1 MSLDPVALAAHAEAF
16 HFVEFE
22 LWFHL
27 QIMYLLDELVSIRDS
42 FVSKESHCE
51 QDQVEYLLSGIHTF
65 L

>member
-1 MSLDPVALAAHAEAF
+1 VSFGSCGSCSSCGSVPLCGV
-16 HFVEFE
+16 E

-27 QIMYLLDELVSIRDS
+27 QIMYLLDGLVSIRDS
-42 FVSKESHCE
+42 FVTKESHCE